1 MTMTT
6 SSWTQRVRTGFRI
19 GRRGLRL
26 TWSLLWPF
34 LLAVALA
41 LGFVLVTAWGFGDLQ
56 SYRQWQAEHHG
67 HFLVWRLC
75 LYAGFICCWWPVRRR
90 LIAVADERGR
100 IYRCEA
106 LALAVIGL
114 FELRNAGVL

>member
-6 SSWTQRVRTGFRI
+6 SSWTQRVRTGLRI

-34 LLAVALA
+34 LLAVSIA

-56 SYRQWQAEHHG
+56 SYRQWQAEHRG

-75 LYAGFICCWWPVRRR
+75 LYAELICCWWPVRRR
-90 LIAVADERGR
+90 LMAATDEHGR
-100 IYRCEA
+100 VYRCEA

>member
-6 SSWTQRVRTGFRI
+6 SSWTQRVRTGLRI

-34 LLAVALA
+34 LLAVSIA

-75 LYAGFICCWWPVRRR
+75 LYAGLICCWWPIRRR
-90 LIAVADERGR
+90 LIAITDERGR
-100 IYRCEA
+100 IYRCEG
-106 LALAVIGL
+106 LALVVIGL